1 MGTVY
6 FAKWILLENGDI
18 LENGAVAVSEN
29 RILSAGP
36 PGKTRRGPDDRI
48 VNLGDSFC
56 FPVLSTCTLTLKR
69 E

>member
-29 RILSAGP
+29 RILSAGHRK
-36 PGKTRRGPDDRI
+36 GRRGPDDRI

-56 FPVLSTCTLTLKR
+56 FGFINLHTHL
-69 E
+69 EEE